1 MAQDTSRT
9 SLKPLMLWGATGQ
22 ALVLGEFCREIGFDL
37 VALFDRRSDLKS
49 PVSGVPLGVGEAGF
63 LEWKAR
69 WHGEM
74 HGAVAI
80 GGEWGRDRLSVSEF
94 LRGHGIRIV
103 SLIHPRAF
111 VASDAVLGEG
121 VQILAHATVASRA
134 RIESGSIVNHGATID
149 HECHIG
155 AGVHV
160 APGATLCGLV
170 QVGTASMVGAG
181 SVILPRVR
189 IGADSIVG
197 AGSVVT
203 RDIPDNVIA
212 FGNPATIIRV
222 RPPVT

>member
-1 MAQDTSRT
+1 MVPDASQTC
-9 SLKPLMLWGATGQ
+9 LKPLILWGATGQ
-22 ALVLGEFCREIGFDL
+22 AVVLGEFCREIGFEL
-37 VALFDRRSDLKS
+37 VALFDRRGDLKS
-49 PVSGVPLGVGEAGF
+49 PFEGVPLGVGEPGF
-63 LEWKAR
+63 RDWKSR
-69 WHGEM
+69 WVGEI

-80 GGEWGRDRLSVSEF
+80 GGEWGRDRLAIAEL
-94 LRGHGIRIV
+94 LRDNGVRII
-103 SLIHPRAF
+103 SLIHPKAF
-111 VASDAVLGEG
+111 VASDAVLSDG

-134 RIESGSIVNHGATID
+134 RIESGTIINHGVTID
-149 HECHIG
+149 HECQIG
-155 AGVHV
+155 AGAHV

-181 SVILPRVR
+181 SVVLPRVR

-212 FGNPATIIRV
+212 FGNPARIIRV

>member
-1 MAQDTSRT
+1 MSHDASQPR
-9 SLKPLMLWGATGQ
+9 LKPLILWGATGQ
-22 ALVLGEFCREIGFDL
+22 AVVLGEFCRDLGFEV
-37 VALFDRRSDLKS
+37 VALFDRRGDLKS
-49 PVSGVPLGVGEAGF
+49 PFDRVPIGVGEAGF
-63 LEWKAR
+63 LDWKSQWDGAL
-69 WHGEM
+69 

-80 GGEWGRDRLSVSEF
+80 GGEWGRDRLAMAGF
-94 LRGHGIRIV
+94 LQRHGVQVV

-111 VASDAVLGEG
+111 VASDAIVSEG
-121 VQILAHATVASRA
+121 VQILAQSTVAARA
-134 RIESGSIVNHGATID
+134 RIEPGSIINHGVIIE
-149 HECHIG
+149 HECHIS

-170 QVGTASMVGAG
+170 HVGRASMIGAG
-181 SVILPRVR
+181 CVVLPRVR

-212 FGNPATIIRV
+212 FGNPARIIRV